1 MSWKPVVG
9 KRGYLA
15 CAKHGQEW
23 KRPGAC
29 PLCTPGDAE
38 AVVER
43 TEASILAGESVK
55 RGLPTMLDHEA
66 EFLRLAA
73 LGEKWAKSEKKAGR
87 AANARNLLE
96 TAVKAR
102 TRAAEITEWREDW
115 IRTEREAADARDD
128 DRPRPIATDAAE
140 RGGMH

>member
-15 CAKHGQEW
+15 CSKHGQEW

-29 PLCTPGDAE
+29 PLCSPDDAE

-43 TEASILAGESVK
+43 TEASVLAADAMRRK
-55 RGLPTMLDHEA
+55 LPTMLDHEE
-66 EFLRLAA
+66 EFLRLAV

-115 IRTEREAADARDD
+115 IRTEREAAEGRDE
-128 DRPRPIATDAAE
+128 DRPRPPPADPAT
-140 RGGMH
+140 RSGMH